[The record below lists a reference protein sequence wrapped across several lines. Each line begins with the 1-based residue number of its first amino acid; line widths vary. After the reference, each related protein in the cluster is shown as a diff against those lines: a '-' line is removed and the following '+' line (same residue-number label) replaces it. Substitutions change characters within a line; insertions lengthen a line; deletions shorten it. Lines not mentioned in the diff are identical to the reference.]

1 MFILAVSNSNH
12 MDKLKEIVD
21 QMRSDL
27 NGYNT
32 LLGEMEVKDMSKVG
46 EIEEYGTYLGKKE
59 VLEDLIPKLA
69 ALI

>member
-1 MFILAVSNSNH
+1 

-21 QMRSDL
+21 QMREDL
-27 NGYNT
+27 NGYNE
-32 LLGEMEVKDMSKVG
+32 LLGELEVKDMRKAG

-59 VLEDLIPKLA
+59 TLEDLIPKLA

>member
-1 MFILAVSNSNH
+1 

-32 LLGEMEVKDMSKVG
+32 FLEEMRVKDLRKAG
-46 EIEEYGTYLGKKE
+46 EIEEYGTHLGKKE
-59 VLEDLIPKLA
+59 TLEDLIPKLA